1 MINLAKGKFSQ
12 PRSGSS
18 GRNPGTDRYQGTA
31 GHSSSPYDEYY
42 TPKFQKNRKILW
54 ISVCAAAVV
63 LLLVIIAG
71 IWFFASGNADNGLIL
86 DNVTAAGV
94 NLGGM
99 TKKEAKSALHR
110 ATDLTYTQENM
121 VIELPDVT
129 LELPPADTGAQL
141 DVDAVVDAAYS
152 YGRTGTREEREKVRA
167 EALTTSYPIALLPYL
182 NLNLD
187 YIRSQLDAYGSSFN
201 SVYAP
206 SSAAME
212 GQMPQLDASKDDFD
226 AEAPCQILVI
236 EMGTPGR
243 NVDIDSVYN
252 QVLDAYSFNTFLVTA
267 EMSGEESFPEPI
279 DLMDLYDEYCSDPV
293 DAAMDTET
301 FEVTPEIY
309 GYAFDLEEARK
320 LLEEAV
326 YGDILEIQMEYV
338 LPEVKGEELS
348 GMLFR
353 DVLAS
358 YETEHTKDENRN
370 TNLRLACE
378 AINGMVLEPGETF
391 DYNKA
396 LGKRTAEK
404 GYKAASAYSGGL
416 TVQSIGGGIC
426 QVSSTLY
433 YCTLVADLEI
443 VTRQPHSFVSSYM
456 PMGMDA
462 TVSWGGPEFRF
473 KNSTNYPIR
482 IEAEVSDGKVKIKL
496 IGTDEKDY
504 YIKMEYEVIST
515 VTPTTEYVEVLAT
528 DNPNNYREGQI
539 IATAYTGYTVKTYKC
554 RYDKQTDE
562 LISRDFDR
570 TSTYKHRNKQI
581 ATIVS
586 ETTPPTQPTTPPE
599 TTAPTAPPAAPT
611 DPPVVP
617 TDPPAAPTDP
627 PVSDGGVSE
636 G

>member
-1 MINLAKGKFSQ
+1 MGKFSH
-12 PRSGSS
+12 PREFSEQSS
-18 GRNPGTDRYQGTA
+18 AKNPV
-31 GHSSSPYDEYY
+31 SSDPR
-42 TPKFQKNRKILW
+42 PKGKKGRKIAL

-63 LLLVIIAG
+63 LVIGIIAG
-71 IWFFASGNADNGLIL
+71 VWYFMVGVDDGLIL
-86 DNVTAAGV
+86 NNVTAAGV

-99 TKKEAKSALHR
+99 TQKEAKLALHQ
-110 ATDLTYTQENM
+110 ATDLTYTGENM
-121 VIELPDVT
+121 VIQLPDTT
-129 LELPPADTGAQL
+129 LELSPADTGAKL
-141 DVDAVVDAAYS
+141 DVDAVVEEAYN
-152 YGRTGTREEREKVRA
+152 YGRTGTKAEREKLRA
-167 EALTTSYPIALLPYL
+167 EAMTTAHPIALLPYL

-187 YIRSQLDAYGSSFN
+187 YIRGQLDEYGAGYN
-201 SVYAP
+201 SDFTP
-206 SSAAME
+206 SSATME
-212 GQMPQLDASKDDFD
+212 GDMPELDASKETFD
-226 AEAPCQILVI
+226 AEAPCQTLVI

-243 NVDIDSVYN
+243 YVDIDNLYN
-252 QVLDAYSFNTFLVTA
+252 QVLDAYSFNTFQVVVL
-267 EMSGEESFPEPI
+267 ENEEELPEAI
-279 DLMDLYDEYCSDPV
+279 DLMDLYDTYHSDPV
-293 DAAMDTET
+293 DAAMDPET
-301 FEVTPEIY
+301 FDVTPEIY
-309 GYAFDLEEARK
+309 GYSFDLDAARTMLEEA
-320 LLEEAV
+320 E
-326 YGDILEIQMEYV
+326 YGDILEIQMEYI
-338 LPEVKGEELS
+338 LPEVLGEELS
-348 GMLFR
+348 GLLFR

-378 AINGMVLEPGETF
+378 AINGKVLQPGETF
-391 DYNKA
+391 DYNET

-443 VTRQPHSFVSSYM
+443 VSRTPHSFVSSYM

-482 IEAEVSDGKVKIKL
+482 IEAEVSDGKVKVKL

-504 YIKMEYEVIST
+504 YIKMEYEVISS
-515 VTPTTEYVEVLAT
+515 VSPTTEYVEIPA
-528 DNPNNYREGQI
+528 DNNPNNYYEGQV
-539 IATAYTGYTVKTYKC
+539 IATAYKGYTVKTYKC
-554 RYDKQTDE
+554 RYDKETDE

-581 ATIVS
+581 ATIVTA
-586 ETTPPTQPTTPPE
+586 TTP
-599 TTAPTAPPAAPT
+599 TTAPTTPEPTPTEAPVT
-611 DPPVVP
+611 
-617 TDPPAAPTDP
+617 PTDP